1 MQSSFLLYNFT
12 FEMFVRQR
20 ESGAVAGCNI
30 SETTVY
36 QFINRPVFLLR
47 GWESDLMRFPSL
59 FVLISP
65 LSPRVPSMWPFPSPT
80 QSHVHF
86 LWGQKLVP
94 GPRWLSGSGPVP
106 GLRHAEP
113 PQGPTS
119 WGLQHQRGVGSGGR
133 VEPGLTP
140 LCPLHHNV
148 WIRSHSLTRTFS
160 VICI

>member
-1 MQSSFLLYNFT
+1 MPVDILQSHAGGFNDKLANSFGRL
-12 FEMFVRQR
+12 MFVYHPP
-20 ESGAVAGCNI
+20 S
-30 SETTVY
+30 
-36 QFINRPVFLLR
+36 
-47 GWESDLMRFPSL
+47 GWESDLMRFPNL

>member
-1 MQSSFLLYNFT
+1 MPVDILQSHAGGFNDKLANSFGRL
-12 FEMFVRQR
+12 MFVYHPP
-20 ESGAVAGCNI
+20 S
-30 SETTVY
+30 
-36 QFINRPVFLLR
+36 
-47 GWESDLMRFPSL
+47 GWESDLMRFPGL

-133 VEPGLTP
+133 VEPGLNP

>member
-1 MQSSFLLYNFT
+1 MSAGASRHTAGGFNDKLANSFGRL
-12 FEMFVRQR
+12 MFVYHPP
-20 ESGAVAGCNI
+20 S
-30 SETTVY
+30 
-36 QFINRPVFLLR
+36 

>member
-1 MQSSFLLYNFT
+1 MPVDILQSHAGGFNDKLANSFGRL
-12 FEMFVRQR
+12 MFVYHPP
-20 ESGAVAGCNI
+20 S
-30 SETTVY
+30 
-36 QFINRPVFLLR
+36 

-119 WGLQHQRGVGSGGR
+119 WGLQHQRGVGSGGW

>member
-1 MQSSFLLYNFT
+1 MPVDILQSHAGGFNDKLANSFGRL
-12 FEMFVRQR
+12 MFVYHPP
-20 ESGAVAGCNI
+20 S
-30 SETTVY
+30 
-36 QFINRPVFLLR
+36 

-94 GPRWLSGSGPVP
+94 GPRWLSGSSPVP

>member
-1 MQSSFLLYNFT
+1 MPVDILQSHAGGFNDKLANSFGRL
-12 FEMFVRQR
+12 MFVYHPP
-20 ESGAVAGCNI
+20 S
-30 SETTVY
+30 
-36 QFINRPVFLLR
+36 

-65 LSPRVPSMWPFPSPT
+65 LSPRVPSMWPFPSST

>member
-1 MQSSFLLYNFT
+1 MPVDILQSHAGGFNDKLANSFGRL
-12 FEMFVRQR
+12 MFVYHPP
-20 ESGAVAGCNI
+20 S
-30 SETTVY
+30 
-36 QFINRPVFLLR
+36 

>member
-1 MQSSFLLYNFT
+1 MPVDILQSHAGGFNDKLANSFGRL
-12 FEMFVRQR
+12 MFVYHP
-20 ESGAVAGCNI
+20 S
-30 SETTVY
+30 S
-36 QFINRPVFLLR
+36 

>member
-1 MQSSFLLYNFT
+1 MPVDILQSHAGGFNDKLANSFGRLML
-12 FEMFVRQR
+12 
-20 ESGAVAGCNI
+20 
-30 SETTVY
+30 VY
-36 QFINRPVFLLR
+36 HPPS

>member
-1 MQSSFLLYNFT
+1 MPVDILQSHAGGFNDKLANSFGRL
-12 FEMFVRQR
+12 MFVYHPP
-20 ESGAVAGCNI
+20 S
-30 SETTVY
+30 
-36 QFINRPVFLLR
+36 

-94 GPRWLSGSGPVP
+94 GTRWLSGSGPVP

>member
-1 MQSSFLLYNFT
+1 MPVDILQSHAGGFNDKLANSFGRL
-12 FEMFVRQR
+12 MFVYHPP
-20 ESGAVAGCNI
+20 S
-30 SETTVY
+30 
-36 QFINRPVFLLR
+36 

-140 LCPLHHNV
+140 LFPLHHNV

>member
-1 MQSSFLLYNFT
+1 MPVDILQSHAGGFNDKLANSFGRL
-12 FEMFVRQR
+12 MFMYHPP
-20 ESGAVAGCNI
+20 S
-30 SETTVY
+30 
-36 QFINRPVFLLR
+36 

>member
-1 MQSSFLLYNFT
+1 MPVDILQSHAGGFNDKLANSFGRL
-12 FEMFVRQR
+12 MFMYHPP
-20 ESGAVAGCNI
+20 S
-30 SETTVY
+30 
-36 QFINRPVFLLR
+36 

-94 GPRWLSGSGPVP
+94 GTRWLSGSGPVP

>member
-1 MQSSFLLYNFT
+1 MPVDILQSHAGGFNDKLANSFGRL
-12 FEMFVRQR
+12 MFVYHPP
-20 ESGAVAGCNI
+20 S
-30 SETTVY
+30 
-36 QFINRPVFLLR
+36 

-65 LSPRVPSMWPFPSPT
+65 LSPCVPSMWPFPSPT

>member
-1 MQSSFLLYNFT
+1 MPVDILQSHAGGFNDKLANSFGRL
-12 FEMFVRQR
+12 MFVYHPP
-20 ESGAVAGCNI
+20 S
-30 SETTVY
+30 
-36 QFINRPVFLLR
+36 

-86 LWGQKLVP
+86 LLGQKLVP

>member
-1 MQSSFLLYNFT
+1 MPVDILQSHAGRFNDKLANSFGRL
-12 FEMFVRQR
+12 MFVYHPP
-20 ESGAVAGCNI
+20 S
-30 SETTVY
+30 
-36 QFINRPVFLLR
+36 

-59 FVLISP
+59 FVLISL

-106 GLRHAEP
+106 WLRHAEP